1 MKLSLKSAR
10 VNAGYTQTDVA
21 KLLGKHPSTIL
32 NWEKGGGKNINWYDF
47 QRLCELYKVD
57 PNVIFFKK

>member
-32 NWEKGGGKNINWYDF
+32 NWEKGGGKNINSYDF
-47 QRLCELYKVD
+47 QRL
-57 PNVIFFKK
+57 